1 MKADTT
7 IGIIDCFDL
16 RGKGQSHTYYIV
28 GDDIF
33 FSSSKVILAESV

>member
-7 IGIIDCFDL
+7 IGNIDCSDL

-33 FSSSKVILAESV
+33 YW